1 MKALK
6 RTLTLL
12 LTAAVMTAAIPY
24 AVSATEETATV
35 SDGTTDSA
43 EQIGISTAEEF
54 LAMESGKSYYLKN
67 DIDFAGKTYVT
78 LVATFNGVLDGRGHA
93 AIRL

>member
-24 AVSATEETATV
+24 AAYATEETATV
-35 SDGTTDSA
+35 SDEATESA

-54 LAMESGKSYYLKN
+54 LAMEAGKSY
-67 DIDFAGKTYVT
+67 
-78 LVATFNGVLDGRGHA
+78 
-93 AIRL
+93 